1 MITVFK
7 KRKIISL
14 RLNKFEVQMTSQKV
28 LTIIEFDKILKIA
41 SSYAVSEIGKEFLIK
56 TLPTDDFLFASKC
69 LNQTYE
75 AYRILY
81 EKSIDPINYFDDI
94 EKLVSKANIKA
105 VLSCTE
111 LLKIERTINSVQLI
125 ISKVKPLGEEFEL
138 IQNIVADMSYIKSLS
153 DDIKTSILD
162 ENEVSDRASDKLASI
177 RRKIAVSKES
187 IKERLNSFLRS
198 ATYSKYLQENIITVR
213 NDRFVIPVKNEYR
226 GEINGLLHDQSS
238 SGATAFIE
246 PMQVVELNNQLK
258 SLLIDEQIEI
268 ERILTML
275 TLQVSINSEIL
286 LKNQNSLILLDTI
299 FAKARYAEHIKAIKP
314 MLKKE
319 FEIKIKQGRH
329 PLIAAEKVVPIDIEL
344 GNEHK
349 ILIISGPNTGGK
361 TVSLKTVGLF
371 SAMAAS
377 GFMLPAIEAAIPV
390 FKNLFCD
397 IGDFQS
403 IENSLSTYSSHI
415 QNLVN
420 ITDTLS
426 MGSLVLI
433 DEIGAGTDPSEGAA
447 LAIGIIK
454 YMHKFGVLAI
464 VTTHYSELK
473 EFSLTNPYIRNAS
486 MEFDYKTLL
495 PTYKIMMDLPGTS
508 NALAIAK
515 HLGLNNEILEEA
527 KMAINQEKH
536 NFENV
541 LRLARSLKS
550 QAEREYEE
558 AQKEREKLQQELDE
572 IIKEKEKI
580 NQLKEKISFQADR
593 EVKSIILK
601 KTAQANEYIER
612 LTEIVQQAELNE
624 SELLKAKQLRTA
636 IENQLY
642 EDPITTDYNDIKEIS
657 IDDIQVGMNAYIKT
671 LQKECLILSLPDRK
685 KMVDV
690 SVGNMRLSI
699 KIDDLGILKYQTIRP
714 EKKESIIFKRAAS
727 KNDNLTPSNIPTP
740 SNSSV
745 TEINLLGNT
754 VDEAAAKLDVFLDN
768 AIKNGLNE
776 VKIVHGKGTG
786 ALRCGVHDYLKC
798 NRAVSGYRLG
808 VNNEGGSGV
817 TIVTL
822 N

>member
-1 MITVFK
+1 
-7 KRKIISL
+7 
-14 RLNKFEVQMTSQKV
+14 MTSKKV
-28 LTIIEFDKILKIA
+28 LTIIEFDKILELA
-41 SSYAVSEIGKEFLIK
+41 SSYTVSEIGKEFLIK
-56 TLPTDDFLFASKC
+56 TLPTDDFLLANKY
-69 LNQTYE
+69 LDQTYE

-81 EKSIDPINYFDDI
+81 EKSIDPISYFDDI
-94 EKLVSKANIKA
+94 ESLVSKAKIKA
-105 VLSCTE
+105 VLSCAE
-111 LLKIERTINSVQLI
+111 LLKIGRTIKSVQAV
-125 ISKVKPLGEEFEL
+125 ISKIKPLGEDFIL
-138 IQNIVADMSYIKSLS
+138 IQNIVSDMTYIKSLS
-153 DDIKTSILD
+153 DDIEISILD

-177 RRKIAVSKES
+177 RRKIATSKEN
-187 IKERLNSFLRS
+187 IKEKLNSFLRS
-198 ATYSKYLQENIITVR
+198 ATYSKYLQDNIITVR

-226 GEINGLLHDQSS
+226 SEINGLLHDQSA

-268 ERILTML
+268 ERILTIL
-275 TLQVSINSEIL
+275 TLQVNNNAEIL
-286 LKNQNSLILLDTI
+286 LKNQKALVLLDVI
-299 FAKARYAEHIKAIKP
+299 FAKARYAEHIKANKP
-314 MLKKE
+314 TLKKE
-319 FEIKIKQGRH
+319 YEIKINKGRH
-329 PLIAAEKVVPIDIEL
+329 PLIASDKVVPIDIEL
-344 GNEHK
+344 SDEHK

-371 SAMAAS
+371 SVMAAS
-377 GFMLPAIEAAIPV
+377 GFLLPAMEVTLPV
-390 FKNLFCD
+390 FKNIFCD

-420 ITDTLS
+420 ITNNLS
-426 MGSLVLI
+426 VGSLVLI

-473 EFSLTNPYIRNAS
+473 EFSLINPYIRNAS

-508 NALAIAK
+508 NALAIAR
-515 HLGLNNEILEEA
+515 HLGLNDEILEEA
-527 KMAINQEKH
+527 KKAINEEKH

-550 QAEREYEE
+550 QAKKEYEE
-558 AQKEREKLQQELDE
+558 AQKEREKLQHE
-572 IIKEKEKI
+572 IEEVLAEKERISQIKDKI
-580 NQLKEKISFQADR
+580 NTQADR

-612 LTEIVQQAELNE
+612 LTEIVKQAEINE

-642 EDPITTDYNDIKEIS
+642 EDSFKNDYNDIKEIS
-657 IDDIQVGMNAYIKT
+657 SDDIQVGMDAYIKT
-671 LQKECLILSLPDRK
+671 LQKECVVLSLPDRK
-685 KMVDV
+685 NFVDV
-690 SVGNMRLSI
+690 NVGNMRLSV
-699 KIDDLGILKYQTIRP
+699 KVEDLGVLRHPAIKS
-714 EKKESIIFKRAAS
+714 EKKESIILKRAAS
-727 KNDNLTPSNIPTP
+727 KNDNLALSKIA
-740 SNSSV
+740 SSPV
-745 TEINLLGNT
+745 TTEINLLGNT
-754 VDEAAAKLDVFLDN
+754 VDEATAKLDIFIDN
-768 AIKNGLNE
+768 AIKNGINE

-786 ALRCGVHDYLKC
+786 ALRKGVQDYLKN
-798 NRAVSGYRLG
+798 NRYVSGYRLG
-808 VNNEGGSGV
+808 MNNEGGSGV

>member
-1 MITVFK
+1 
-7 KRKIISL
+7 
-14 RLNKFEVQMTSQKV
+14 MTSQKV
-28 LTIIEFDKILKIA
+28 LTIIEFDKILSIA

-56 TLPTDDFLFASKC
+56 TLPTDDFLLASKC
-69 LNQTYE
+69 LDQTYE

-81 EKSIDPINYFDDI
+81 LKFIDPINYFDDI
-94 EKLVSKANIKA
+94 EEIVSKAKINA
-105 VLSCTE
+105 VLSCAE
-111 LLKIERTINSVQLI
+111 ILKIGRTIKNVQAV
-125 ISKVKPLGEEFEL
+125 ISKIKPLGEEFGL

-153 DDIKTSILD
+153 DDIEISILD
-162 ENEVSDRASDKLASI
+162 EYEISDSASDKLASI
-177 RRKIAVSKES
+177 RRKITTSKQN
-187 IKERLNSFLRS
+187 IKEKLNGFLRS

-226 GEINGLLHDQSS
+226 GEIYGLLHDQSA

-275 TLQVSINSEIL
+275 TLQVSNNAEIL
-286 LKNQNSLILLDTI
+286 FKNQNALVLLDTI
-299 FAKARYAEHIKAIKP
+299 FAKARYAEHIKAVKP
-314 MLKKE
+314 TLKSDYV
-319 FEIKIKQGRH
+319 IKIIKGRH

-349 ILIISGPNTGGK
+349 IMIISGPNTGGK

-371 SAMAAS
+371 SLMAAS
-377 GFMLPAIEAAIPV
+377 GFMIPATEVTIPV

-420 ITDTLS
+420 ITDNLS

-447 LAIGIIK
+447 IAIGLIK

-473 EFSLTNPYIRNAS
+473 EFSLSNPYIRNAS
-486 MEFDYKTLL
+486 MDFDYKTLL

-515 HLGLNNEILEEA
+515 YLGLNNEILEEA
-527 KMAINQEKH
+527 KIAIDEEKH

-558 AQKEREKLQQELDE
+558 AQKERVKLQQETDE

-580 NQLKEKISFQADR
+580 SQLKEKINLQADR

-642 EDPITTDYNDIKEIS
+642 EDTIKTDYNDIKEIS
-657 IDDIQVGMNAYIKT
+657 VNDIQVGMNSYIKT

-690 SVGNMRLSI
+690 SVGNMRLNI
-699 KIDDLGILKYQTIRP
+699 KINNLGILKYPTIRP
-714 EKKESIIFKRAAS
+714 EKKESIILKRAAS
-727 KNDNLTPSNIPTP
+727 KNDNLTPSNISTP
-740 SNSSV
+740 SNSAV

-754 VDEAAAKLDVFLDN
+754 VDEAAVKLDVFLDN

-786 ALRCGVHDYLKC
+786 ALRRGVQDYLKC
-798 NRAVSGYRLG
+798 NRVVSGYRLG
-808 VNNEGGSGV
+808 MNNEGGSGV